1 MELIQ
6 LSPYTIAALGHTI
19 EFAKA
24 SRRPSN
30 KELQR
35 NAVFPLPKGA
45 IEVKRNY
52 WPQNCQHL
60 TVWTL
65 FCFFCLFVFV
75 VETLECI
82 CKSPILRCMELVVN
96 NIFLWLWPKIP
107 SANGHRPTVPL
118 TNWKQT
124 NKTQKMPT
132 STCLFVCLLGGACWA
147 PLNQVGPPSNCQD
160 RTLEMSVYR
169 LCQYLFFSLQNKKIY
184 SVFCSTMHWIKPR
197 QHPWFLRETK
207 WALYRLKEYWALQP
221 GGSWWRQFCSY
232 VRKPKN

>member
-82 CKSPILRCMELVVN
+82 CKFCPQFYGVWSWWLI
-96 NIFLWLWPKIP
+96 IFSYDYGLKY
-107 SANGHRPTVPL
+107 PL
-118 TNWKQT
+118 PMATDQLFHWQTENKQT
-124 NKTQKMPT
+124 KHKNCQPAP
-132 STCLFVCLLGGACWA
+132 VCL
-147 PLNQVGPPSNCQD
+147 
-160 RTLEMSVYR
+160 
-169 LCQYLFFSLQNKKIY
+169 
-184 SVFCSTMHWIKPR
+184 SVFLVELAG
-197 QHPWFLRETK
+197 HPWTR
-207 WALYRLKEYWALQP
+207 WDPRLTARKEP
-221 GGSWWRQFCSY
+221 
-232 VRKPKN
+232 